1 VRIWGLHPARVI
13 RALDAAQVRTLSFSR
28 DGRRLF
34 AGGEDGLI
42 RVWSLAPLAAA
53 GAT

>member
-1 VRIWGLHPARVI
+1 M
-13 RALDAAQVRTLSFSR
+13 RAMDAAQVRTLSFSR

-42 RVWSLAPLAAA
+42 RVWSLTPPAPG